1 MGIWNSSEN
10 KAYFR
15 MYSFSPTVY
24 IIIVVII
31 LECKLQLHFYSRD
44 NRPNSTLSSVHNEI
58 LWNVFLFHPTR
69 AALHELQCTA
79 RHTSN
84 VTIAVFD
91 HSKYVYIKLN
101 KIKTMLQA
109 LCMKN
114 RCCCTSIRRRI
125 TTSNLEPSLMLLHI
139 ILYYEAYSYYGL
151 GIYNCENVRI

>member
-24 IIIVVII
+24 VIIVVII

-101 KIKTMLQA
+101 IIKDHVASPLYEKP
-109 LCMKN
+109 L
-114 RCCCTSIRRRI
+114 
-125 TTSNLEPSLMLLHI
+125 LLHI
-139 ILYYEAYSYYGL
+139 YTTTNYHQQSRTFFNASPHNSILRSIFIL
-151 GIYNCENVRI
+151 WVRHL